1 MEKVQLAVDLMPED
15 HLEQASTHRTL
26 GLIYML
32 RGGATESLDDIKTAI
47 ALFTKSCA
55 TTSSAPR
62 WRLQSAGKAIW
73 LSMAYGDSNDA
84 ITLGREVMGL
94 LPVLNTKDLTV
105 SDRQDVL
112 GEFEGIAMNVCAAL
126 LKCDKAKEALQF
138 LEQGRAV
145 LIRQLLDDRLDLSDL
160 EMQDPDLVRRYQE
173 IAKAIEEPI
182 SNIDDGD
189 ARETARRRRQE
200 SLRELD
206 HLMRQISQIPGYAA
220 LFAGQTVEEMQQ
232 CAREGAIV
240 IVNFTLM
247 GYHAIIVTQNCVKA
261 IDLSDT
267 VDRSELVSW
276 LMKRWTG
283 RRSEMPGKNK
293 DYLAYL
299 AWIGNSCVKRIL
311 DEVRSVLDA
320 TADQLLRIWWIGS
333 GTSSSIPFH
342 AAGIHERDSTATA
355 YHQTISSY
363 TPSIKALSH
372 ARQRS
377 RAAESGDSSLAI
389 LTMPKTPGGEGS
401 LRLSNLPGVGEEE
414 AAITKLVE
422 RHSHVEHLS
431 QPSVAQTVECLRK
444 HTIADFACHGTTD
457 PHDPSQSAL
466 ILQKSLNDGD
476 TKVLVQDPLTMGEL
490 SKIELERVRL
500 AYLSACSTAQSKSAR
515 LQDEVLHVVSGFIVA
530 GFPHTVGCLWQSSDR
545 VCISVAEAFYTE
557 LFRLHGNKWQDDDVA
572 RSLREAVM

>member
-1 MEKVQLAVDLMPED
+1 MVEVVERLAAGLFYRHGRTGSLTDLAQAIEMLQQICNYPPSTFSTLADRTACLANQAAYIKRYSQLTSNLARLADAEQLIRQAINEASGQEDLRPQLLHQLGLILYARCEADWNQVELGNAEEDYSRIMNDLTEAMEKVQLAVDSMPED

-47 ALFTKSCA
+47 ALFTKSWH

-84 ITLGREVMGL
+84 IALGREVMGL

-112 GEFEGIAMNVCAAL
+112 GDFEGIAMNVCAAL

-220 LFAGQTVEEMQQ
+220 LFAELCQGHRPFRHRGSIGTGQLVDEEMDWPQKRD
-232 CAREGAIV
+232 ARKE
-240 IVNFTLM
+240 
-247 GYHAIIVTQNCVKA
+247 
-261 IDLSDT
+261 
-267 VDRSELVSW
+267 
-276 LMKRWTG
+276 
-283 RRSEMPGKNK
+283 
-293 DYLAYL
+293 
-299 AWIGNSCVKRIL
+299 
-311 DEVRSVLDA
+311 
-320 TADQLLRIWWIGS
+320 
-333 GTSSSIPFH
+333 
-342 AAGIHERDSTATA
+342 
-355 YHQTISSY
+355 
-363 TPSIKALSH
+363 
-372 ARQRS
+372 
-377 RAAESGDSSLAI
+377 
-389 LTMPKTPGGEGS
+389 
-401 LRLSNLPGVGEEE
+401 
-414 AAITKLVE
+414 
-422 RHSHVEHLS
+422 
-431 QPSVAQTVECLRK
+431 
-444 HTIADFACHGTTD
+444 
-457 PHDPSQSAL
+457 
-466 ILQKSLNDGD
+466 
-476 TKVLVQDPLTMGEL
+476 
-490 SKIELERVRL
+490 
-500 AYLSACSTAQSKSAR
+500 
-515 LQDEVLHVVSGFIVA
+515 
-530 GFPHTVGCLWQSSDR
+530 
-545 VCISVAEAFYTE
+545 
-557 LFRLHGNKWQDDDVA
+557 
-572 RSLREAVM
+572 